1 VPLQYESHRPPYS
14 HVRDGV
20 RTFNSGFR
28 GLNCAPK
35 SASSPYSSSPSCKA
49 DINGA
54 TFVRLTSRQPAVHCS
69 ALGRRV
75 FACAIIGNFGPPPI
89 LPSTLTNGL
98 PIASLK
104 PTTASQVIMSS
115 SQNLLLRGDTQDDAR
130 AASAWGPPA
139 LRSRICILATVTC
152 WAFIAVLQYFL
163 TKSLTQG
170 GVIFSYDVS
179 SLPLRQSFVYLYMPT
194 IIAVIFSTFILW
206 IDIDAKRF
214 EPYYQLSKPN
224 GALGKDSL
232 LLRYPFD
239 FMPLVPFFALR
250 NR

>member
-1 VPLQYESHRPPYS
+1 
-14 HVRDGV
+14 
-20 RTFNSGFR
+20 
-28 GLNCAPK
+28 
-35 SASSPYSSSPSCKA
+35 
-49 DINGA
+49 
-54 TFVRLTSRQPAVHCS
+54 
-69 ALGRRV
+69 
-75 FACAIIGNFGPPPI
+75 
-89 LPSTLTNGL
+89 
-98 PIASLK
+98 
-104 PTTASQVIMSS
+104 MSS
-115 SQNLLLRGDTQDDAR
+115 FQNLLLRGDSQDDKR
-130 AASAWGPPA
+130 PPLAWRPPA

-163 TKSLTQG
+163 TKSLAQG

-179 SLPLRQSFVYLYMPT
+179 SLPLGQSFVYLYMPT
-194 IIAVIFSTFILW
+194 IIAVVFSTFILW

-214 EPYYQLSKPN
+214 EPYHQLSKPN

>member
-1 VPLQYESHRPPYS
+1 M
-14 HVRDGV
+14 G
-20 RTFNSGFR
+20 T
-28 GLNCAPK
+28 
-35 SASSPYSSSPSCKA
+35 
-49 DINGA
+49 
-54 TFVRLTSRQPAVHCS
+54 
-69 ALGRRV
+69 
-75 FACAIIGNFGPPPI
+75 FGPLPI
-89 LPSTLTNGL
+89 LPSTLTDGL
-98 PIASLK
+98 PIVSPK
-104 PTTASQVIMSS
+104 SITTSDIIMSP
-115 SQNLLLRGDTQDDAR
+115 SQNLLHHGDAQNDAR
-130 AASAWGPPA
+130 PRPAWGPPA
-139 LRSRICILATVTC
+139 LRSRICILAIVIC

-163 TKSLTQG
+163 TKSLKHG
-170 GVIFSYDVS
+170 GIIFSYDVS

-214 EPYYQLSKPN
+214 EPYHQLSKPN